1 MPPAPL
7 PSVLVDFLRRP
18 HPAVIASVRPDGSP
32 HTAATWYDWEEDGHV
47 LLNMEATR
55 SRLRFMRNDPRVALT
70 VLEHGNWYRHVSLTG
85 VVDRIEPD
93 AELHDIDRLAIRY
106 TGAPYGRRDAQR
118 YSAWMHVHAWH
129 AWNTNGPW
137 EPR

>member
-7 PSVLVDFLRRP
+7 PSELVDFLRRP
-18 HPAVIASVRPDGSP
+18 YPAVIASVRPDGSP
-32 HTAATWYDWEEDGHV
+32 HTAATWYDWEDDGRV

-85 VVDRIEPD
+85 VVDRIEAD
-93 AELHDIDRLAIRY
+93 AELRDIDRLAIRY
-106 TGAPYGRRDAQR
+106 TGAPYGRRDARR
-118 YSAWMHVHAWH
+118 YSAWMRVDAWH
-129 AWNTNGPW
+129 AWNNNRPW
-137 EPR
+137 EPH